1 MKKIS
6 TILIFLLGTSFFAS
20 AQETLWTGEAT
31 PEAITY
37 YDMVGWTKTD
47 PGLAGKYFNFGTA
60 EAISFSSIVDN
71 PLKNGVNGSDKSLIL
86 KSLMGKSWWPDFF
99 LFSLAAPVSITSAN
113 KYLHILHYRQNLNQG
128 FSVNINKQQTWEDA
142 DKGTKRFDG
151 NLTTAGKWEDIVIDL
166 AWFMDNAQ
174 PLNEIC
180 ILMDMNWGGAAE
192 DPTDYYFDEVVLN
205 GDPIPRGVTNLLT
218 GEKTPEAINYYDFV
232 EWAIADA
239 NQIPNWYVDFG
250 GGKYTTFV
258 DNPETSGINKTAK
271 SLYMAT
277 TKGVDWWGNFLN
289 FRLGTPIVISEDTR
303 YLHMFHFRE
312 ILNNGWSVS
321 LNVNEPLAD
330 ADKGKLRFDGNNSAT
345 NKWEDIVIDL
355 KYLIDNS
362 IPLEKMCIIVD
373 KDWDG
378 PRDNPATQYYFDEI
392 VLNNDPLQ
400 RGVTI
405 LGGTDLLNCQDQAQ
419 TDALAYD
426 TQNATNT
433 YDIIDNPFPNS
444 TVNSE
449 GKVLKFH
456 KSAEASWWQ
465 GMKITFP
472 GIHMIN
478 YGEKQFLHVL
488 VRTDT
493 LCNIQLHVIDNA
505 DVEHTEMFVYPKD
518 EIDGDWFDLVW
529 DLSSYTAIKA
539 MTVRFDVR
547 LDATQNWINGTPE
560 RDFYMDEVVLDAN
573 PDQREMISSIGI
585 EPWNKPEISAY
596 EINRTIYF
604 SLPDASRADLYDL
617 SGRSISTT
625 TLRGGTQLNAIS
637 APGNGIYILKVG
649 TNNGKVSA
657 VRIYVK

>member
-1 MKKIS
+1 MKKIF
-6 TILIFLLGTSFFAS
+6 TILTFAVSASFFAS
-20 AQETLWTGEAT
+20 AQETLWTGETT

-71 PLKNGVNGSDKSLIL
+71 PLKTGVNPTNKALIL

-99 LFSLAAPVSITSAN
+99 LFSLSAPVSITEN
-113 KYLHILHYRQNLNQG
+113 NRYLHILHYRQNLNQG
-128 FSVNINKQQTWEDA
+128 FSVNINKQQTWEDP

-151 NLTTAGKWEDIVIDL
+151 NLEKAGRWEDIVVDL
-166 AWFMDNAQ
+166 KWFMDNSE

-180 ILMDMNWGGAAE
+180 ILMDMNWGGGAE
-192 DPTDYYFDEVVLN
+192 DPTDYYFDEVILN
-205 GDPIPRGVTNLLT
+205 GDPIQRGVTNLLT
-218 GEKTPEAINYYDFV
+218 GDKTPEAITYYDFV

-271 SLYMAT
+271 SLYMST

-289 FRLGTPIVISEDTR
+289 FRLGTPITITNDTR

-321 LNVNEPLAD
+321 LNVNEPLQD
-330 ADKGKLRFDGNNSAT
+330 ADKGTLRFDGNNSAT
-345 NKWEDIVIDL
+345 GKWEDIVIDL
-355 KYLIDNS
+355 KYLIDNA

-378 PRDNPATQYYFDEI
+378 PRDNPASKYYFDEV
-392 VLNNDPLQ
+392 VLSNDPLQ
-400 RGVTI
+400 RGVNI
-405 LGGTDLLNCQDQAQ
+405 LAGTDLLNCQDQAQ
-419 TDALAYD
+419 IDALTFD

-433 YDIIDNPFPNS
+433 YEIIDNPFTTSMVDPG
-444 TVNSE
+444 

-465 GMKITFP
+465 GMKINFP
-472 GIHMIN
+472 GIHMIT
-478 YGEKQFLHVL
+478 YGEKQYFHVL

-493 LCNIQLHVIDNA
+493 ICNIQLHVVDNT

-539 MTVRFDVR
+539 LTVRFDVR
-547 LDATQNWINGTPE
+547 VDASQNWINGTPA

-573 PDQREMISSIGI
+573 PDQREMISSIGT
-585 EPWNKPEISAY
+585 ELLPKPELQAY
-596 EINRTIYF
+596 SKDRTIYF
-604 SLPDASRADLYDL
+604 SLPDAYQANLFDL
-617 SGRSISTT
+617 SGRIIVSK
-625 TLRGGTQLNAIS
+625 TLGGNSDLHAITV
-637 APGNGIYILKVG
+637 PDNGIYILNVG
-649 TNNGKVSA
+649 TRKGKVAA
-657 VRIYVK
+657 VKIFVK